1 MGPRAHLPEDL
12 MLLMGIDE
20 AGRGCVLGPLVVAAF
35 ACDIQ
40 RLEAVAATGVTDSKK
55 LSAKRRQALIEPLAA
70 LGRAEIHEITPAQID
85 AANINTLELEAM
97 AVLIRSRRPDAVW
110 IDGPVHPRGIPRFER
125 ELRALLDHEP
135 QLVIEPKADLNYP
148 VVSAASIFA
157 KVTRD
162 AHITALPEVGSGY
175 PSDPTTR
182 EHLRQL
188 IATGEP
194 LPSYVR
200 QRWGTVRDLYQMSL
214 LPTPGARP

>member
-1 MGPRAHLPEDL
+1 

-20 AGRGCVLGPLVVAAF
+20 AGRGCVLGPLVVGAF
-35 ACDIQ
+35 CVRADQ
-40 RLEAVAATGVTDSKK
+40 LEAVAATGVTDSKR
-55 LSAKRRQALIEPLAA
+55 LSAKRREALIGPLTA
-70 LGRAEIHEITPAQID
+70 LGQPELREVTPAEID
-85 AANINTLELEAM
+85 AGNINTLELHAM
-97 AVLIRSRRPDAVW
+97 AALIRSRRPDAVW

-125 ELRALLDHEP
+125 ELRALLEHRP

-162 AHITALPEVGSGY
+162 AHITALQGVGSGY
-175 PSDPTTR
+175 PSDPKTR
-182 EHLRQL
+182 EHLQRL

-200 QRWGTVRDLYQMSL
+200 QRWGTVRDLYQLSL
-214 LPTPGARP
+214 LAGVERP